1 MRVKL
6 SPTHTASPAPI
17 PISKLIST
25 SGMTGIPASALLAAI
40 IPLFELDTYGDKPV
54 VMMAVS
60 ADPDVEASFK
70 AALSSGYTVRL
81 SFLSHLFPH
90 FLFYSSS
97 PRYRGK

>member
-1 MRVKL
+1 
-6 SPTHTASPAPI
+6 
-17 PISKLIST
+17 
-25 SGMTGIPASALLAAI
+25 MTGIPASALLAAI

-54 VMMAVS
+54 VMMAVVPGDS